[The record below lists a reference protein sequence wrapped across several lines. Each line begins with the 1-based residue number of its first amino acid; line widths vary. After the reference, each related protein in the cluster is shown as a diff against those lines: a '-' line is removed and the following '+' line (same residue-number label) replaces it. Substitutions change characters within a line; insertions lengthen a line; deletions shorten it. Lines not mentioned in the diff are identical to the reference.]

1 MSRWKQREA
10 ETGYRE
16 DRLEERSFSLSL
28 KVRTEYAGGTQ
39 YDHIII
45 IIIILIILINIITKL
60 LPLFL
65 YVIIVSFIHSRIYIA
80 PLQGNY
86 YSEVLPTPAR
96 SKRKLFN

>member
-45 IIIILIILINIITKL
+45 IIILIILINITTKL

-65 YVIIVSFIHSRIYIA
+65 YVIIVSFI
-80 PLQGNY
+80 QG
-86 YSEVLPTPAR
+86 
-96 SKRKLFN
+96 FI